1 MYGDNA
7 LGIPI
12 LTIVTL
18 LPLVGA
24 LLVALLPKNAAN
36 AIRWTAIAIAGID
49 MLLMLVVLF
58 SYDSAG
64 AGFQLVDRLRWAQ
77 GLGLEYYLG
86 VDGIAVLLYFL
97 TSLLSLV
104 AVVYSFSF
112 VNHRLKEY
120 YASLLVLETGML
132 GVFVAL
138 DLSLFYVFFEL
149 TLIPM
154 ALLIGVWG
162 HGRKLYSAMKFFL
175 YTFAGSLVMLAAIVS
190 VYVQASGRPGGATL
204 NYVDLIQL
212 APNWSYGFQTWMFWG
227 FFFAFAVKMPLF
239 PFHTWLPDA
248 HVDAPT
254 AGSIILAGVLLK
266 MGGYGFLRWLIP
278 LSPEASVNFAV
289 VPLALSVVA
298 ILYGAYITLVQRDL
312 KKLIAYS
319 SVASMGFTVLG
330 IFTFTQQGVQGAI
343 LQMVSHGL
351 ISGALFLGVGVIY
364 ERLHTREIARM
375 GGIANLMGVF
385 TALFVVLSLANL
397 GLPGMSAFVA
407 EILVTLAAFRVQWWL
422 AVPVYAY
429 IIVSAAYM
437 LWMVARVF
445 YLGKP
450 QENHEMPPMKIWQEA
465 VPLVGLAL
473 LSVLMGVWAT
483 PFLET
488 MEPAVSALLD
498 YLPVAPDTGTA
509 LLP

>member
-1 MYGDNA
+1 MYGDNT

-12 LTIVTL
+12 LTVVTL
-18 LPLVGA
+18 LPLLGA
-24 LLVALLPKNAAN
+24 LVVTLLPKNASN
-36 AIRWTAIAIAGID
+36 AIRWTAIATAGID
-49 MLLMLVVLF
+49 MLLMLVVLG
-58 SYDSAG
+58 SYVSAG
-64 AGFQLVDRLRWAQ
+64 AGFQLVDRIEWAP

-86 VDGIAVLLYFL
+86 VDGIALLLYAL

-104 AVVYSFSF
+104 AVVYSFSS

-138 DLSLFYVFFEL
+138 DLALFYVFFEL

-175 YTFAGSLVMLAAIVS
+175 YTLAGSLVMLAAIVS
-190 VYVQASGRPGGATL
+190 VYVQTAAGPGEPTL
-204 NYVDLIQL
+204 NYVDIAQQ
-212 APNWSYGFQTWMFWG
+212 APSWSYGFQTWMFWG

-266 MGGYGFLRWLIP
+266 LGGYGFLRWLIP
-278 LSPEASVNFAV
+278 LSPEASIDFAV
-289 VPLALSVVA
+289 VPITLSVVA

-312 KKLIAYS
+312 KKLVAYS

-330 IFTFTQQGVQGAI
+330 IFTFSPQGVQGAI

-364 ERLHTREIARM
+364 ERLHTREIAKM
-375 GGIANLMGVF
+375 GGIANLMGGF
-385 TALFVVLSLANL
+385 TGLFVVLSLANL

-407 EILVTLAAFRVQWWL
+407 EILVTLAAFQVRWWL

-429 IIVSAAYM
+429 IIISAAYM

-445 YLGKP
+445 YLGQP
-450 QENHEMPPMKIWQEA
+450 QANHAMPPMKIWQEA

-473 LSVLMGVWAT
+473 LSVLIGVWAT
-483 PFLET
+483 PFLDT
-488 MEPAVSALLD
+488 MAPAVTALLD
-498 YLPVAPDTGTA
+498 SLPIAPDTGTA
-509 LLP
+509 WSP

>member
-1 MYGDNA
+1 MYGENA

-12 LTIVTL
+12 LSITTL
-18 LPLVGA
+18 LPLLGA
-24 LLVALLPKNAAN
+24 LVISFLPKSSAS
-36 AIRWTAIAIAGID
+36 AIRWTAIAVAGVD
-49 MLLMLVVLF
+49 LLLMLVVLA
-58 SYDSAG
+58 SYRSNG
-64 AGFQLVDRLRWAQ
+64 TGFQLVERFEWAP

-86 VDGIAVLLYFL
+86 LDGISVLLFFL
-97 TSLLSLV
+97 TSLLTLV
-104 AVVYSFSF
+104 AVVYSYSF
-112 VNHRLKEY
+112 IDYRLKEY

-138 DLSLFYVFFEL
+138 DLLIFYVFFEL

-175 YTFAGSLVMLAAIVS
+175 YTLAGSLLMLAAIITVF
-190 VYVQASGRPGGATL
+190 VQTASGGTGLTL
-204 NYVDLIQL
+204 NYVDLLTI
-212 APNWSYGFQTWMFWG
+212 APTWSPAFQTWMFFG

-254 AGSIILAGVLLK
+254 AGSVLLAGVLLK

-278 LSPEASVNFAV
+278 LSPQVSRDLAWL
-289 VPLALSVVA
+289 PIALSVVA
-298 ILYGAYITLVQRDL
+298 ILYGAYVTLVQRDL

-319 SVASMGFTVLG
+319 SVASMGFVVLG
-330 IFTFTQQGVQGAI
+330 IFTFTTQGVQGAI
-343 LQMVSHGL
+343 IQMVSHGL

-364 ERLHTREIARM
+364 ERLHTREIAHL
-375 GGIANLMGVF
+375 GGLANLMGPF
-385 TALFVVLSLANL
+385 TALFVLLALANL

-407 EILVTLAAFRVQWWL
+407 EILVTLGAFRVNPWL

-445 YLGKP
+445 YLGRP
-450 QENHEMPPMKIWQEA
+450 QGEHEVPPMKTWEEA
-465 VPLVGLAL
+465 VPLLGLAL
-473 LSVLMGVWAT
+473 LSIFLGVWAT
-483 PFLET
+483 PFLQT
-488 MEPAVSALLD
+488 TQPAVAGLLD
-498 YLPVAPDTGTA
+498 YLGVPPQTGTA
-509 LLP
+509 FTP